1 MYIVFF
7 SKAPKKKG
15 GKKAKGGKAAAVVD
29 AIPPEDM
36 NKDQVR
42 THSISPRALCPRAS
56 HGQRAPGERRL
67 PFVRIIG
74 CTKCTRFGSTHGDG
88 RW

>member
-29 AIPPEDM
+29 AVPPEDM
-36 NKDQVR
+36 SKDQVR
-42 THSISPRALCPRAS
+42 AHSISPRQFCGRRTPPPVPSPAAL
-56 HGQRAPGERRL
+56 
-67 PFVRIIG
+67 V
-74 CTKCTRFGSTHGDG
+74 GSAAGGAHCGAAQQG
-88 RW
+88 P